1 MSKKL
6 ELLAPAGSPEKMRYA
21 FAYGADAVYMGIPD
35 FSMRVRVNT
44 FTGDDVKKSIE
55 YAHSIGKKIYVT
67 VNIVA
72 HNDHLKRLPPYFKKL
87 NEWQPDALIVSDPG
101 VMGMVKK
108 YAPNLA
114 IHLSTQANA
123 TNAETVKFWYNQG
136 LERVVLGREVTL
148 EEIKEIHK
156 AVPKCEIEYFI
167 HGAMCMSYSGR
178 CMLSSHLVGRSANLG
193 DCVQPCRWK
202 YDLNNI
208 KFIETTINDPLK
220 KEREMDVEE
229 DINGTYI
236 FNSKDMCF
244 IEYLPE
250 LFEAGVISYKIEG
263 RAKSPAYLASVVKAY
278 RMAFDYLLQEGKTDD
293 LKTKKKYLKN
303 IKKNI
308 LDKLVH
314 RGYTTGFLFGR
325 DSVEQNTDNSH
336 EGTEQQYVGE
346 ILACEKIDKQYKIT
360 LRAHNALRLGDKV
373 RIMQPFTPDL
383 SFIIKKLYNE
393 DMQEVES
400 AHGGTDKNTYFYST
414 KPIKEFGILFL
425 NN

>member
-72 HNDHLKRLPPYFKKL
+72 HNDHLKRLPPYLKKL

-101 VMGMVKK
+101 VMAMVKK

-123 TNAETVKFWYNQG
+123 TNAETVKFWHNQG

-156 AVPKCEIEYFI
+156 AVPKCEIEYFV

-208 KFIETTINDPLK
+208 KVIETTINDPLK
-220 KEREMDVEE
+220 KEREMDVE
-229 DINGTYI
+229 T
-236 FNSKDMCF
+236 
-244 IEYLPE
+244 
-250 LFEAGVISYKIEG
+250 G
-263 RAKSPAYLASVVKAY
+263 RRS
-278 RMAFDYLLQEGKTDD
+278 
-293 LKTKKKYLKN
+293 
-303 IKKNI
+303 
-308 LDKLVH
+308 
-314 RGYTTGFLFGR
+314 
-325 DSVEQNTDNSH
+325 
-336 EGTEQQYVGE
+336 
-346 ILACEKIDKQYKIT
+346 
-360 LRAHNALRLGDKV
+360 
-373 RIMQPFTPDL
+373 
-383 SFIIKKLYNE
+383 
-393 DMQEVES
+393 
-400 AHGGTDKNTYFYST
+400 
-414 KPIKEFGILFL
+414 
-425 NN
+425 